1 MRAGN
6 HIFAVKDD
14 CGDAGD
20 ILVTP
25 IGFFAAHFWMYMLA
39 TLFIGT
45 GVGIVVGGTLRTVVL
60 NEVTVRERSAAQAL
74 VNIGIAIGNLMVVAV
89 LSFLAD
95 RAGGGLEGLSVA
107 YRAATVVM
115 LLMMVISLR
124 LQPSAADAHA
134 G

>member
-1 MRAGN
+1 MLWGFGTLG
-6 HIFAVKDD
+6 I
-14 CGDAGD
+14 GSG
-20 ILVTP
+20 L
-25 IGFFAAHFWMYMLA
+25 IGFFAAHFWMYMVA

-45 GVGIVVGGTLRTVVL
+45 GVGIVVGGTLRTLVL

-95 RAGGGLEGLSVA
+95 RAGGGLAGLSVA

-124 LQPSAADAHA
+124 LEASGEVADV
-134 G
+134 GRKS